1 MSNLT
6 VYKASAGSGKTWRLT
21 VEYLKLLIS
30 NPESYKNIL
39 AVTFTNKATGEM
51 KERILDGMYEII
63 KTPNETEASGILKTI
78 CDELKITPA
87 KAKERAEKAMSLII
101 HDYNR
106 FRVETIDSFFQS
118 ILRNLSRELKLG
130 TWMNIELDNKKVLKD
145 AVYNIIEQCT
155 EDNNVLEWISDY
167 IQEQLED
174 GKNWKIEKALN
185 NFGKNIFSEKFRQKE
200 HLLKEKLLD
209 KSFLKKFKTELRQ
222 IAQRAANEIQK
233 PVETFFKLIAENNID
248 IKDFSYGKGGIAGY
262 FLKLQKKDF
271 DFEFG
276 SRYTECYDNPEKWVG
291 AKSDKR
297 NTILNLVSQSLF
309 QLFHEAE
316 EIRNRELKDYIT
328 ANIVLKEI
336 NNLGLLGDISN
347 EVRKLNQENNSFLLS
362 DTNVFLNSII
372 ADSDTSFIYEKTGT
386 EISHVLFDE
395 FQDTSVMQWASF
407 KPLLL
412 ESLAGNNRSLIV
424 GDEKQSIYRW
434 RNGDWRILGNISEE
448 IPNSEISI
456 KTLTHNWRSQSNIIE
471 FNNLLF
477 PLVEKAINNIHIETF
492 DKKSTDLE
500 KAYAD
505 VIQLTNK
512 TEKNGLVEVN
522 IKEKETTDDEIIE
535 ELIKKV
541 EELQI
546 NGIKPGDI
554 AIITRKNTEI
564 SLIGKAFADYKISE
578 TAPKNICYDIVS
590 DEAFLLESSK
600 AVNLIIDVFRLLL
613 DPDDQILQSVIKL
626 DYLQDV
632 KKQKDISTIF
642 KSLEKSRSNNNPS
655 DKTAYKKTYKQT
667 DNEYNILPEEFTER
681 FEELQRMPLY
691 EAAEEIYRIFEI
703 NKIENQDSYLYF
715 FMDSLGEYLAH
726 NHSDLSTFLSYWDEI
741 MCKKKIPSGSEIN
754 GIRILTI
761 HKSKGLEF
769 NTVLF
774 PFCNWRLIDY
784 SKKEILWVSSSIE
797 PYNSIDILPI
807 TYNKNIAKS
816 IFSEEYKEETTQI
829 WVDSVNILYVAFTR
843 AKNNLFVWC
852 QKDSKDKINTVGDLI
867 TTVMLNHFDCKD
879 NTYRLGELYI
889 SSDENKSEK
898 ESLNKKGKD
907 LNIEFIS
914 YKQKTKFR
922 QSNKS
927 VEFSKGRDSD
937 GFSNDYIDRGKILH
951 ALFSEIKVKEDIH
964 TAISK
969 LKYEG
974 LISAE
979 NYDSFI
985 NLAKEAIDQPE
996 VEEWYSGKY
1005 RLFNECS
1012 ILFATPDGKQ
1022 QIKRPDRVMLLDNK
1036 VKVVDFKFGKP
1047 SPKYNKQVRE
1057 YMNLLSDMGYAT
1069 VEGYIWYIFDKKVEK
1084 ITSEQLQ
1091 LF

>member
-30 NPESYKNIL
+30 NPDSYKNIL

-51 KERILDGMYEII
+51 KGRILDGMYEII
-63 KTPNETEASGILKTI
+63 KTTNETETSGILKTI
-78 CDELKITPA
+78 CEELKMTPA
-87 KAKERAEKAMSLII
+87 KARERATKAMSLII

-118 ILRNLSRELKLG
+118 ILRNLSRELRLG
-130 TWMNIELDNKKVLKD
+130 TWMNIELDNKKVLKE
-145 AVYNIIEQCT
+145 AVSKVIEQCT
-155 EDNNVLEWISDY
+155 EDNSVLEWISDY
-167 IQEQLED
+167 IQEQLDE
-174 GKNWKIEKALN
+174 GKNWKIEKTLN
-185 NFGKNIFSEKFRQKE
+185 DFGKNIFSEKFRQKE

-209 KSFLKKFKTELRQ
+209 KAFLKKFKTELRQ
-222 IAQRAANEIQK
+222 IAKKASDEIQK
-233 PVETFFKLIAENNID
+233 QSEIFFKILTENNLAVE
-248 IKDFSYGKGGIAGY
+248 DFNYGKSGIAGY
-262 FLKLQKKDF
+262 FLKLQKKEF
-271 DFEFG
+271 DFVFG
-276 SRYTECYDNPEKWVG
+276 SRYTDCYNSTDKWVT
-291 AKSDKR
+291 AKSVKKDL
-297 NTILNLVSQSLF
+297 ILNLVSQSLLP
-309 QLFHEAE
+309 LFHEAE
-316 EIRNRELKDYIT
+316 DIRTKNLRDYIT

-347 EVRKLNQENNSFLLS
+347 QVRIINQENNSFLLS

-407 KPLLL
+407 KPLLI

-434 RNGDWRILGNISEE
+434 RNGDWRILGNISKE

-456 KTLTHNWRSQSNIIE
+456 KTLTHNWRSQCNIID
-471 FNNLLF
+471 FNNSIF
-477 PLVEKAINNIHIETF
+477 PVIEKSINSLHSEVF
-492 DKKSTDLE
+492 EEASTELE

-505 VIQLTNK
+505 VRQLTNK
-512 TEKNGLVEVN
+512 TEKKGLVEVF
-522 IKEKETTDDEIIE
+522 IKEKETTNDEIIG
-535 ELIKKV
+535 ELIAKV
-541 EELQI
+541 EELQ
-546 NGIKPGDI
+546 NQGLKPGDI

-578 TAPKNICYDIVS
+578 TAPKNICFDIVS

-613 DPDDQILQSVIKL
+613 DPDDQILQSIIKL

-632 KKQKDISTIF
+632 KKQKEITQIF
-642 KSLEKSRSNNNPS
+642 KSLQKTKSNNSIS
-655 DKTAYKKTYKQT
+655 DKTAYKKTYKESDT
-667 DNEYNILPEEFTER
+667 EYNILPEEFTDR

-691 EAAEEIYRIFEI
+691 EAAEEIYRIFDI
-703 NKIENQDSYLYF
+703 KKIDNQDSYLYF

-726 NHSDLSTFLSYWDEI
+726 NHSDLSSFLSYWDEI
-741 MCKKKIPSGSEIN
+741 MSKKKIPSGSEIN
-754 GIRILTI
+754 GIRIMTI

-769 NTVLF
+769 NTVII
-774 PFCNWRLIDY
+774 PFCNWKLIDI
-784 SKKEILWVSSSIE
+784 KDEILWLSSE
-797 PYNSIDILPI
+797 ETPYNKVDILPI
-807 TYNKNIAKS
+807 GYRKDLKKS
-816 IFSEEYKEETTQI
+816 LFSGDYKEETLQK
-829 WVDSVNILYVAFTR
+829 WVDAVNMLYVAFTR
-843 AKNNLFVWC
+843 PRNNLFVWC
-852 QKDSKDKINTVGDLI
+852 KKDSKDKINTVGDLVSNALANLHDSDEDTFSI
-867 TTVMLNHFDCKD
+867 
-879 NTYRLGELYI
+879 GELFI
-889 SSDENKSEK
+889 NNEDKTEEK

-907 LNIEFIS
+907 LNIEFNS

-927 VEFSKGRDSD
+927 VEFSKGRDPE
-937 GFSNDYIDRGKILH
+937 GFSSEYIDRGKILH
-951 ALFSEIKVKEDIH
+951 ALFSEIKVKEDINN
-964 TAISK
+964 AISK
-969 LKYEG
+969 LQYEG
-974 LISAE
+974 LISSE
-979 NYDSFI
+979 DYDNYLKLANEAI
-985 NLAKEAIDQPE
+985 NLPE
-996 VEEWYSGKY
+996 VNDWYSGKY

-1022 QIKRPDRVMLLDNK
+1022 QIKRPDRVMLINND

-1047 SPKYNKQVRE
+1047 STKYIKQVRE

-1069 VEGYIWYIFDKKVEK
+1069 VEGYIWYIFDRKVEK
-1084 ITSEQLQ
+1084 INSEQLQ